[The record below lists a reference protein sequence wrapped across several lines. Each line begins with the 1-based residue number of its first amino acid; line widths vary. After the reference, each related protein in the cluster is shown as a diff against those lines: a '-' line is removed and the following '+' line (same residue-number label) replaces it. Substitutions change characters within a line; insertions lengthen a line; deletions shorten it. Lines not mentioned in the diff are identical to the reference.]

1 MPNYQSRSEEGG
13 AMVGGAMD
21 ILSQYEANAEGDPYS
36 AKNPSNAFLGPDD
49 KKSLDELAKATGAGL
64 HTDVVKKVLH
74 LTPVAHHS
82 LVKVAKGFHKGS
94 ASKTHAGEE
103 DFTTKRGDK
112 DFHEAGHDIRRRG
125 GPYADH
131 ILRDI
136 ASSKDPH
143 HLARM
148 VDKDKELAGGAM
160 VGGDFLGTL
169 GNVASTVGKFL
180 PFLL

>member
-1 MPNYQSRSEEGG
+1 MVNYQSRSEEGG
-13 AMVGGAMD
+13 AIVGGAMD
-21 ILSQYEANAEGDPYS
+21 VLSQYEANVEGDPYS
-36 AKNPSNAFLGPDD
+36 AKNPANTFLDTED
-49 KKSLDELAKATGAGL
+49 KKSLDNLAKATGAGL
-64 HTDVVKKVLH
+64 HHDAIKASLH
-74 LTPVAHHS
+74 LTPVAHHA

-94 ASKTHAGEE
+94 ASKTRPGEE
-103 DFTTKRGDK
+103 DFTTKKGDK
-112 DFHEAGHDIRRRG
+112 DFHEAGHDIRRKF

-131 ILRDI
+131 MLRDI

-148 VDKDKELAGGAM
+148 VEKDKELTGGAI

-169 GNVASTVGKFL
+169 GNVAKTVGTFL